1 MGVDLCVLD
10 FLLKLPDRR
19 FGETLC
25 LGRQG
30 IHIAENMRTM
40 ARQLVA
46 EWNPAVT
53 LEQVIGNTGYAE
65 TLFRNLGSSNVK
77 SLDYSDYEGADF
89 VFDLNDPVPDHL
101 KERFDTVFDGGT
113 LEHVYNFPVAID
125 NAKAMARIGGR
136 VMMIS
141 PANNFAGHGLYQ
153 FSPELLYRVFSPEN
167 GFRVELMQLVEVGPF
182 PRPVLMEDPRTAGRR
197 IEFMTR
203 LPAYLCV
210 SARKVRG
217 SVAAQVQQ
225 SDYTRVWAHH
235 SEKKAPGSAR

>member
-30 IHIAENMRTM
+30 IHIGENMRMM

-46 EWNPAVT
+46 EWNSAVT
-53 LEQVIGNTGYAE
+53 LEQLIGKTGYAE
-65 TLFRNLGSSNVK
+65 VLFKHLGSTDVK

-89 VFDLNDPVPDHL
+89 VFDLNYPAPDNL

-113 LEHVYNFPVAID
+113 LEHVYNFPVAIE

-141 PANNFAGHGLYQ
+141 PANNFVGHGLYQ
-153 FSPELLYRVFSPEN
+153 FSPELLYRVFSTEN
-167 GFRVELMQLVEVGPF
+167 GFQVEAMQLVEVGAF
-182 PRPVLMEDPRTAGRR
+182 PRPQPMEDPRTAGRR

-210 SARKVRG
+210 SARKVR
-217 SVAAQVQQ
+217 SSQIAQVQQ
-225 SDYTRVWAHH
+225 SDYERIWNHH
-235 SEKKAPGSAR
+235 SRHRTAKPKD

>member
-19 FGETLC
+19 LRETLC

-30 IHIAENMRTM
+30 IHITENMRVM

-46 EWNPAVT
+46 EWNPGVT
-53 LEQVIGNTGYAE
+53 LEALIGNTGYAE
-65 TLFRNLGSSNVK
+65 PLFKHLGSSDVK

-89 VFDLNDPVPDHL
+89 VFDLNQPIPDHL

-113 LEHVYNFPVAID
+113 LEHVYNFPVAIE

-141 PANNFAGHGLYQ
+141 PTNNFVGHGLYQ
-153 FSPELLYRVFSPEN
+153 FSPELLYRVFSSEN
-167 GFRVELMQLVEVGPF
+167 GFQVELMQIVEVGSY
-182 PRPVLMEDPRTAGRR
+182 PRPQAMVDPRTAGRR

-203 LPAYLCV
+203 MPAYLCV
-210 SARKVRG
+210 SARKLRG
-217 SVAAQVQQ
+217 AVTAPVQQ
-225 SDYTRVWAHH
+225 SDYVRVWAHH
-235 SEKKAPGSAR
+235 SQATNKR